1 MAIFSGT
8 SMYYELHNGKISDAY
23 LKGYEN
29 TAYAV
34 FEKLPASF
42 LIIIIF
48 LLVMA
53 LSVVTAADSTTDVLS
68 NMVVKDNTTPTIKN
82 FFKLIY
88 GIIIGISAYIIINY
102 ADFSGVKMICNIGAL
117 PALIIQIAIIIGVYK
132 IMRHPE
138 NYDEYSK

>member
-1 MAIFSGT
+1 
-8 SMYYELHNGKISDAY
+8 MYYELHNGNIATAY

-53 LSVVTAADSTTDVLS
+53 LSVVTAADSTTDVLAS
-68 NMVVKDNTTPTIKN
+68 MVVEKNSTTTIKN
-82 FFKLIY
+82 LFKLIY
-88 GIIIGISAYIIINY
+88 GIIIGVSAYIIINY

-117 PALIIQIAIIIGVYK
+117 PSLIIQIGIIIGIYK

-138 NYDEYSK
+138 YYDDYKK